1 VAEVLF
7 YVLAAASIACGA
19 GVVVAR
25 VPLFSVLSLLGAFF
39 SLAGIYLLLGFPFL
53 AATQLLV
60 YAGAILVLF
69 LFVIML
75 LDLGNPAELKKHDGR
90 ALSGKRLA
98 LAACAA
104 GALALAGIVA
114 ASSDAAPA
122 GAPATS
128 EEALDALGPLATA
141 LFSRYALPFEAASV
155 LLLATMIA
163 VLMLAKRQRAG
174 SDRNGSAGWPWRK
187 GVEP

>member
-7 YVLAAASIACGA
+7 YVLAAAAIAFGA

-25 VPLFSVLSLLGAFF
+25 VPLFSVLNLLGAFF
-39 SLAGIYLLLGFPFL
+39 ALAGIYLLMGFPFL

-60 YAGAILVLF
+60 YAGAIMVLF

-75 LDLGNPAELKKHDGR
+75 LDLGNPAAIEEHEGGR
-90 ALSGKRLA
+90 LSGRRLGVAA
-98 LAACAA
+98 LAAAA
-104 GALALAGIVA
+104 LGLAGVIAAA
-114 ASSDAAPA
+114 ASASETPPEAAPET
-122 GAPATS
+122 GFD
-128 EEALDALGPLATA
+128 ALDGLARA

-163 VLMLAKRQRAG
+163 VLLLAKRQRGAAKGGAADAG
-174 SDRNGSAGWPWRK
+174 KARL
-187 GVEP
+187 